1 MSRQFRS
8 DDTSKWKE
16 GFGSGIDGNLTI
28 SSNTTDSPI
37 DASCTGTTGAFN
49 LSATNA
55 SFTPGQCLLIHQTR
69 GTGVGNWEL
78 NKILSYSTGTIVLKY
93 PLQNT
98 YTDSGASQAQVIVL
112 KQYLSV
118 TVNAGI
124 TWAAKQWN
132 GDVGGILAFL
142 CKGSVTIAGNWSAD
156 NAGFIGGTS
165 YNSTGGIQGQ
175 GEGTVGAGSNLKT
188 ANGNGG
194 GGGRAEYGSQQWSG
208 GGGGGNAA
216 VGGVGAG
223 RNGEL
228 NSDGG
233 LAAGNA
239 ALTNMALGGGGGG
252 AAKGS
257 SNVNGGRGA
266 GILFTA
272 CADFIVSGLL
282 LSRGGNGGGLD
293 GAPTGS
299 GGGGGGSIL
308 LKCQNATLGSG
319 LVGLSGGTGGSSS
332 YGTPGGNGS
341 VGRIHLDYS
350 KSYTGS
356 SSHTLDVTL
365 DPKIKP
371 FFRGGAGLLQTINDQ

>member
-16 GFGSGIDGNLTI
+16 GFGNGSDGNLII
-28 SSNTTDSPI
+28 SSNTTDAPI
-37 DASCTGTTGAFN
+37 DASCSGSDGAFS

-55 SFTPGQCLLIHQTR
+55 AFVPGQCILIHQSR

-93 PLQNT
+93 PLQNA

-118 TVNAGI
+118 TVNSAI
-124 TWAAKQWN
+124 TWSAKQWN
-132 GDVGGILAFL
+132 GDTGGILAFL
-142 CKGSVTIAGNWSAD
+142 CKGTVNIIGNWSAD
-156 NAGFIGGTS
+156 NAGFLGGTS

-175 GEGTVGAGSNLKT
+175 GEGTVGTGSNLKT

-208 GGGGGNAA
+208 GGGGG
-216 VGGVGAG
+216 
-223 RNGEL
+223 
-228 NSDGG
+228 
-233 LAAGNA
+233 
-239 ALTNMALGGGGGG
+239 G

-272 CADFIVSGLL
+272 CSDFIVSGFLY
-282 LSRGGNGGGLD
+282 SRGGNGGGLD
-293 GAPTGS
+293 GSPTGS
-299 GGGGGGSIL
+299 GGGAGGSIL
-308 LKCQNATLGSG
+308 LKCQNATLGSS

-356 SSHTLDVTL
+356 SSPALDVTL